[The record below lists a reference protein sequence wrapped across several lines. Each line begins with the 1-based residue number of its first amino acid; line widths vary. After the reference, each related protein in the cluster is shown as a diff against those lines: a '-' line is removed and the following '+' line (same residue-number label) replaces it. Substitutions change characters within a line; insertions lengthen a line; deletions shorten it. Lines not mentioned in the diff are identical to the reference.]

1 MHCPLCDQVL
11 EAGSSRCPA
20 CGYDHARPTWVVL
33 KTVSP
38 PDDIIIESLLR
49 AHGIPCLLRRKEVAQ
64 IPVVI
69 GPFADVE
76 IRVPDSV
83 AEAARSLVETE
94 FSGVTGQDGVDLAP
108 ETGEPVE

>member
-1 MHCPLCDQVL
+1 MRCPRCDQVL
-11 EAGSSRCPA
+11 EVGSDRCSS
-20 CGYDHARPTWVVL
+20 CGYSPADHTWVVL

-76 IRVPDSV
+76 IRVPDSA
-83 AEAARSLVETE
+83 AETARSLLETE
-94 FSGVTGQDGVDLAP
+94 YSGDPSQEFGNPGP
-108 ETGEPVE
+108 EA